1 MQKSLN
7 LRIIL
12 LKPTIGVDFGLQKGS
27 GNNYTT
33 VQKQRATTTDLIFEF
48 SVLLKGDKEKD
59 QLPKLSG
66 EFVQGPAGEKF
77 VYIGIGTSVGQFD
90 SVWSRR
96 LKVPLRAITW
106 EQVKQLDSKPNAILE
121 TCVLGTAKDGSPNC
135 ATVKPFDGWFVK
147 YRLDA

>member
-12 LKPTIGVDFGLQKGS
+12 LKPTMGADFGLQKGS

-33 VQKQRATTTDLIFEF
+33 VQKQRATTNDLVFEF

-66 EFVQGPAGEKF
+66 DFVQGSGEGKF
-77 VYIGIGTSVGQFD
+77 VYIGIGACVGQFD
-90 SVWSRR
+90 SMWSRR
-96 LKVPLRAITW
+96 LKVPLRNITW
-106 EQVKQLDSKPNAILE
+106 QQVEQLDNETHAILE
-121 TCVLGTAKDGSPNC
+121 TYVGFPWK
-135 ATVKPFDGWFVK
+135 
-147 YRLDA
+147 